1 MGLFGY
7 WPAAIGTAILYITG
21 RWVYRLYFHPLA
33 KFPGPK
39 IAGMTLWYEWYY
51 DAALRGQYIFKI
63 KEMHEKYGPI
73 VRITPDELHVN
84 DPEFIPELYPSG
96 GRKRDKYRR
105 AMQLFGFTEAAIS
118 TVEHD
123 LHRVRRGA
131 MSRMFSKDSVR
142 RLEPIMQTNLNKLF
156 KRFQE
161 LKESGEPVN
170 LLHVYSAFTNDLIT
184 EYAFGIS
191 YNWLDAPK
199 FNRFF
204 FDFITSF
211 HEMGAMANMFSWYMP
226 LVNSLPDSFVKKI
239 NPGYADFL
247 TFKEDLQKQIDG
259 VLQRHREGKDN
270 HTVFD
275 EILDSNLPEFEK
287 RPERLLEDAQ
297 NIAIA
302 GTETTAWSLSVIEY
316 HLLNNPSI
324 LRKLKSELEV
334 AMPDLSAP
342 VYIKEVEQLPYLTAL
357 ISEGLRIGMG
367 TSNRQFRIAPDEVLR
382 LEDGKTEWIIPK
394 GVSTLQRSRYTY
406 TY

>member
-1 MGLFGY
+1 MGFFDRVQTY
-7 WPAAIGTAILYITG
+7 WPAAVGAALLYLVGQCI
-21 RWVYRLYFHPLA
+21 YRLYFHPLA

-39 IAGMTLWYEWYY
+39 IAAITFWYEWYY
-51 DAALRGQYIFKI
+51 DAPMRGQYIFRI

-73 VRITPDELHVN
+73 LRITPDELHVN

-96 GRKRDKYRR
+96 GRRRDKHRR
-105 AMQLFGFTEAAIS
+105 TMQLFGFTEAAIS
-118 TVEHD
+118 TVGHD
-123 LHRVRRGA
+123 LHRMRRGA

-142 RLEPIMQTNLNKLF
+142 RLEPIMQQNLTKLF

-161 LKESGEPVN
+161 LKASGEAVN

-199 FNRFF
+199 FNHRF

-226 LVNSLPDSFVKKI
+226 LANSLPDSLVKKI

-259 VLQRHREGKDN
+259 VVQRHREGKDN

-275 EILDSNLPEFEK
+275 EILDSNLPDFEK
-287 RPERLLEDAQ
+287 RPQRLLEDAQ

-302 GTETTAWSLSVIEY
+302 GTETTAWSLSVIQY

-324 LRKLKSELEV
+324 LRKLKAELEV
-334 AMPDLSAP
+334 AMPDLEAP
-342 VYIKEVEQLPYLTAL
+342 VYIKEVEQLPYLSAIIL
-357 ISEGLRIGMG
+357 EGLRIGMG

-382 LEDGKTEWIIPK
+382 LDDGRTDWLIPK
-394 GVSTLQRSRYTY
+394 GVSTIDCDS
-406 TY
+406 